1 MLGTMENIVKRS
13 FSTAPLVLLGT
24 LSLVL
29 LSQSDVSANSPSWVS
44 GDLSGVQRDDLS
56 TNPDDYGMYG
66 KCINETVQLAGAWST
81 SEACMFQAKSFRY
94 SVISG
99 SLYIRTGDDPKLYPI
114 NNVGFISNTH
124 VTPSP
129 NTDDFVFGSVVVKD
143 LPSKITFNS
152 QNAGSYD
159 PDEGFSYALSLDEQN
174 NDYTISSRSVSRDGE
189 WEVINVQ
196 NIGFVRIHLTDF
208 SVTRFTSYQS
218 LNKFSAV
225 SDDGRFVAVTSYN
238 GSQPMIYDLENCGQS
253 AAKLQSSWSGVAV
266 SNPCASRDL
275 SAVIN
280 DVFSSSGFNA
290 SAKPEFSDDGW
301 QLTTFVAPSGGV
313 GKGVTLNAADYT
325 PPQADLDSDGDGLN
339 DYVESRSYPS
349 RQTVFCGT
357 SCVYPDPIIK
367 DVYVELD
374 WMKEP
379 GLLGRSFKPNV
390 TQLAAVESAFADQD
404 ITVHFDTGQYGGGNE
419 LPTYTEELSF
429 YRDENA
435 TDFYDYKYG
444 NSTIAA
450 NFDSDRYR
458 IWHYVISGYRYT
470 QNINSSGAS
479 YVGDDD
485 SFISVGHLE
494 DTISGSID
502 DAIAGTILHEL
513 GHSLCLNNTQEY
525 IDHSASCIYEGVHA
539 ENNSTYDSY
548 ESVMNYDY
556 QFSDLVDLSNG
567 IGTPED
573 HDDWGA
579 IAIGMDDFIDSD
591 AEGEAPSSSRSNARQ
606 LTPNSVRRIT
616 E

>member
-1 MLGTMENIVKRS
+1 MENIVKRS
-13 FSTAPLVLLGT
+13 FSTAPLVLLGV

-29 LSQSDVSANSPSWVS
+29 LSQSDVSANSPSWMS

-99 SLYIRTGDDPKLYPI
+99 RLYIRTGSDPKLYPI

-159 PDEGFSYALSLDEQN
+159 PDESFSYALSLDEQN
-174 NDYTISSRSVSRDGE
+174 NDYTISSRSVSRNGE

-196 NIGFVRIHLTDF
+196 NIGFVRIHLTDLT
-208 SVTRFTSYQS
+208 VTRFTSYQN

-225 SDDGRFVAVTSYN
+225 SDDGRFVAVTSYS
-238 GSQPMIYDLENCGQS
+238 GSQPTIYDLENCGQS
-253 AAKLQSSWSGVAV
+253 AAKLQSNWSGAAV

-290 SAKPEFSDDGW
+290 GAKPEFSDDGW
-301 QLTTFVAPSGGV
+301 QLTTFVTPSAGA

-325 PPQADLDSDGDGLN
+325 PPQADLDSDGDGLS

-349 RQTVFCGT
+349 RQAVFCGT
-357 SCVYPDPIIK
+357 SCAYPDPSIK
-367 DVYVELD
+367 DLYVEND

-379 GLLGRSFKPNV
+379 GLLGRSFKPN
-390 TQLAAVESAFADQD
+390 TAQLTVVEEAFADQD

-419 LPTYTEELSF
+419 LPAYTEDMSF

-444 NSTIAA
+444 NSAIAV
-450 NFDSDRYR
+450 NFDVDRYR
-458 IWHYVISGYRYT
+458 IWHYMISGYSYP
-470 QNINSSGAS
+470 QIPNSSGAS

-485 SFISVGHLE
+485 SFISVGLLE
-494 DTISGSID
+494 DTTSSGID
-502 DAIAGTILHEL
+502 DVIAGTILHEL
-513 GHSLCLNNTQEY
+513 GHSLCLSDTLHYVNQSQDCVY
-525 IDHSASCIYEGVHA
+525 GGVHA
-539 ENNSTYDSY
+539 KNDLTYASY

-556 QFSDLVDLSNG
+556 QFSDLVDLSSG
-567 IGTPED
+567 VGMPED
-573 HDDWGA
+573 HDDWSA

-591 AEGEAPSSSRSNARQ
+591 AEGEAPSSSRPNAWQ